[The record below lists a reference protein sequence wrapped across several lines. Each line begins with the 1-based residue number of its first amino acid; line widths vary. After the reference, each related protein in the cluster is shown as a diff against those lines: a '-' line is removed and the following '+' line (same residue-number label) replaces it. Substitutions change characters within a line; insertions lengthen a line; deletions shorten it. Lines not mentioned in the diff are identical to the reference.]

1 MKTSG
6 PVSDETS
13 DETSDSASYSL
24 AESFVEFCD
33 NCSDVS
39 LVSFLALVLKKPP
52 QGQVKEEK
60 LVPSSV
66 GSEHLDGVK
75 A

>member
-13 DETSDSASYSL
+13 DETSGCASYNL
-24 AESFVEFCD
+24 AEGFVEFWN

-39 LVSFLALVLKKPP
+39 FDSFLPLVLKKPP